1 MLKTL
6 PTLLVFTI
14 FIKCIDSKEP
24 IRSYVAIKNK
34 TTTKGFIHE
43 IAICDSQEKKVLY
56 RLKTSTSDIDT
67 IILVDQQTKNIVAN
81 LEGIWVDGTF
91 NVTFSIYD
99 TKLNKWTD
107 GTIKRIARVADDDY
121 AIKYNNHHLNTD
133 RRWYSKKVKL
143 YYTTN
148 KEYLARF
155 RIRYRWFNWSPIK
168 YDIQIYSNKVPDA
181 VYFFL
186 LTIMEH
192 RGLSEE

>member
-133 RRWYSKKVKL
+133 RRWYSKK
-143 YYTTN
+143 
-148 KEYLARF
+148 
-155 RIRYRWFNWSPIK
+155 
-168 YDIQIYSNKVPDA
+168 
-181 VYFFL
+181 
-186 LTIMEH
+186 
-192 RGLSEE
+192 